1 MNEAALRHVKVIRIS
16 LPMLA
21 RLLVQGRRWQ
31 VTENGL
37 PDDAVILGTWFDPM
51 RDCWCL
57 KVQSQSYP
65 QAWPGDVYEIDATPT
80 VTEFTPQLV
89 ATAPKELA

>member
-1 MNEAALRHVKVIRIS
+1 MNEATLARIKVIRIS

-31 VTENGL
+31 VVADGL
-37 PDDAVILGTWFDPM
+37 PEDAVILGTWFDPM

-65 QAWPGDVYEIDATPT
+65 QARPGDVYEIDATPT
-80 VTEFTPQLV
+80 VTEFTPQL
-89 ATAPKELA
+89 AASALRELA